1 MWGFLPESALKDGPS
16 FGSLEL
22 ASVANYDVKKF
33 VLQRVRQNWLYAK

>member
-1 MWGFLPESALKDGPS
+1 MWGFSPEGTPKDVIS